1 MVKPMEHKDYRL
13 AAVMFTDIVGFSRM
27 MEEDEK
33 GTLQTLDFHNTL
45 VREQVGKFR
54 GSVIKTIGD
63 AFLAQFNTTLDAVE
77 CSLAVQEGI
86 HEYNDS
92 KLGKPLSLRVGVHL
106 GDIYFYENDALGEG
120 INIASRLQALTK
132 PGHITISREVYSQ
145 VSGRIAMRVESL
157 GQVHLKNITREV
169 HAYEIIPGGEDNNSV
184 AARKALA
191 PETVEP
197 EPVPAPPPRGTVVPP
212 APLVRPETP
221 PGPPR
226 AGSQP
231 RGDFRS
237 FSDMRDEWKSL
248 KDIIKDHVK
257 KAAET
262 GDWHAM
268 KHQLRHEI
276 HNSRRQERH
285 GRHRAH
291 ALAHGFDPAAMVD
304 QFLHDPLDDLKNPDG
319 TPASAFEIY
328 KQKCLR
334 GTQHGKGGLAGH
346 LIPFVAV
353 NTFLAFLNF
362 AVSPVFP
369 WFIFPLFG
377 WGIGVVSHIT
387 AYKTR
392 KKSAYEVEQIDGL
405 SDEDLKT
412 LKQFH
417 MSRAGFYGHAAS
429 NAAVAVLL
437 LAIGWVTHAF
447 APGAFPWPW
456 IPIGGMAVGVFSHLP
471 SFLNKREGFRALW
484 RRLKKGEPSRNKPA
498 AAAIPS
504 DPVVAKAQGLRDSIV
519 AQAQGMKGGHPFG
532 DDMTLTLDNY
542 VRQIGEL
549 SAIEREL
556 GQVVSSFSTLDL
568 EAEEASIRAKI
579 EKTRSDTLKTEY
591 EKSLAEIEKQRKSFG
606 DLAEQQEILVLRIKS
621 AVGNLQQMQ
630 IDLARIKGLSDGQK
644 EGSFLSIKDR
654 SEELSRY
661 IEDYREG
668 LKEVPS

>member
-63 AFLAQFNTTLDAVE
+63 AFLAQFSTTLDAVE

-86 HEYNDS
+86 HEYNDA

-120 INIASRLQALTK
+120 INIASRLQSLTK

-184 AARKALA
+184 AARKALLPEAAEPA
-191 PETVEP
+191 PP
-197 EPVPAPPPRGTVVPP
+197 EPSKPQSPPEPQSAPPPRGTIVPP
-212 APLVRPETP
+212 E
-221 PGPPR
+221 GY
-226 AGSQP
+226 
-231 RGDFRS
+231 RS
-237 FSDMRDEWKSL
+237 FRDMRDEWTSL
-248 KDIIKDHVK
+248 KDIIKEQVK
-257 KAAET
+257 TAAET
-262 GDWHAM
+262 GQWHAM
-268 KHQLRHEI
+268 RHQLRHEI
-276 HNSRRQERH
+276 QNTRRRE
-285 GRHRAH
+285 RHRAH
-291 ALAHGFDPAAMVD
+291 AMDHGFDPMGMVD

-319 TPASAFEIY
+319 TSASALEIY
-328 KQKCLR
+328 KQKVLR
-334 GTQHGKGGLAGH
+334 GARHGKGGLAGH
-346 LIPFVAV
+346 LIPYVGV
-353 NTFLAFLNF
+353 NAMLILINQLTFSGFQWW
-362 AVSPVFP
+362 VFP
-369 WFIFPLFG
+369 FFG
-377 WGIGVVSHIT
+377 WGVGVVSHIT

-392 KKSAYEVEQIDGL
+392 KKAVDEVEQVDSL

-417 MSRAGFYGHAAS
+417 HARTGFYVHAAS
-429 NAAVAVLL
+429 NAAVALL
-437 LAIGWVTHAF
+437 LLVAGLVTHAF
-447 APGAFPWPW
+447 APGAFQWPW
-456 IPIGGMAVGVFSHLP
+456 IPIAGIAVGVFSHLP
-471 SFLNKREGFRALW
+471 AFLNRREGFRSLW
-484 RRLKKGEPSRNKPA
+484 KRLKHGEPSKNKPA
-498 AAAIPS
+498 AAPVSS
-504 DPVVAKAQGLRDSIV
+504 DPVVGKAQGLRDSIV
-519 AQAQGMKGGHPFG
+519 AQAQSMKGGHPFG